1 MTGKDK
7 CNILKAVRMKIASM
21 NGIEYIPKECP
32 HEGPCPGTCPA
43 CEAEAEELM
52 SKLFEKEVNGTPIKV
67 DTNILA
73 ELDNLAC
80 GSTPTNPVDEDECT
94 EIAELGYIM
103 PPGFIEGEQ
112 GVGKGRF
119 KGTLLGD
126 IIGPNYEDDQLLG
139 DI

>member
-7 CNILKAVRMKIASM
+7 CNILKAVRVKIAAL
-21 NGIEYIPKECP
+21 NGIEYTPNQCP

-43 CEAEAEELM
+43 CETEAENLM
-52 SKLFEKEVNGTPIKV
+52 MKLLEKEVNGTQIKV
-67 DTNILA
+67 DTSILA
-73 ELDNLAC
+73 ELDNLVC
-80 GSTPTNPVDEDECT
+80 NSTPVHPKYDNECK

-103 PPGFIEGEQ
+103 PEGEEGQ
-112 GVGKGRF
+112 AKGRL

-126 IIGPNYEDDQLLG
+126 IIYPDSVDDQLLG

>member
-7 CNILKAVRMKIASM
+7 CNILKAVRVKIAAL
-21 NGIEYIPKECP
+21 NGIEYIPNQCL

-43 CEAEAEELM
+43 CEAEAENLM
-52 SKLFEKEVNGTPIKV
+52 MQLFEKEVNGTPIKV

-73 ELDNLAC
+73 ELDNLVC
-80 GSTPTNPVDEDECT
+80 SSNLMNPNNTNEYEG
-94 EIAELGYIM
+94 IAELGHIM
-103 PPGFIEGEQ
+103 PPGFIEGER
-112 GVGKGRF
+112 GAAKGKL

-126 IIGPNYEDDQLLG
+126 IIGPNYDDDQLLG

>member
-7 CNILKAVRMKIASM
+7 CNILKAVRVKIAAL
-21 NGIEYIPKECP
+21 NGIEYTPNQCP

-43 CEAEAEELM
+43 CESEAENLM
-52 SKLFEKEVNGTPIKV
+52 MKLFEKEVNGTPIKV

-73 ELDNLAC
+73 ELDNLVC
-80 GSTPTNPVDEDECT
+80 SSTPVYPKDDNECE

-103 PPGFIEGEQ
+103 PPGFIEGEERQ
-112 GVGKGRF
+112 AKGSL

-126 IIGPNYEDDQLLG
+126 IIDPDSVDDQLLG